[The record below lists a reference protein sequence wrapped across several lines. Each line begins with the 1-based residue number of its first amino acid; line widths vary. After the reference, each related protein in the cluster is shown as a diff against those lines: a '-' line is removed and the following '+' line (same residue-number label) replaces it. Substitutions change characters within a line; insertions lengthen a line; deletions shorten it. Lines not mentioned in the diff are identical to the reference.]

1 MLTTKVYHAFISSIG
16 GGLAGTVLVSTSH
29 NCITYLREGVSD
41 HPAICGLCPQG
52 CWVRVT
58 VSNGKLVAV
67 TPDLD
72 PAYGNI
78 CARGRLAPQV
88 IYSSERIMTPL
99 IRSGRKGTKMFRQ
112 ATWDEALDRIASEF
126 KSIRDALGPTALA
139 SYMGAGMLE
148 DGVSDFFG
156 KVLTPFGSPNDMDC
170 GSICYVSSR
179 ILAPVT
185 TLGIHGDCLTPD
197 FENADV
203 IIIWGTNPI
212 KDGLPDKMRR
222 IRDARSRGAK
232 LVVIDPRCHQL
243 AKEAD
248 LWIPVRPG
256 SDGAL
261 ILALITLIIN
271 KKWYDSEFV
280 LRWTAGFEELADYAA
295 LFTLK
300 VAESICG
307 IDAASI
313 EQLAGII
320 SRASGVAADFYSG
333 LEFSACGV
341 QSTRALFSLLA
352 LTGNIDADGGLYIH
366 DYPHKPYD
374 EYCIDRHNPPIGARE
389 YPLFYALT
397 GMAHIAGLPDAV
409 LRNDPYPVRGLLL
422 AGGSPYLS
430 YPDSATWMRTYEE
443 LDFLAV
449 IDRFMS
455 EETAWADVILPAATY
470 YEISSYH
477 TYRNHIRLRDQV
489 IEPIG
494 QAMNDSLI
502 LSAIAQ
508 SLGYGD
514 AFPKS
519 EKEIRDRAL
528 RNYPELFESCHDN
541 GGVVVLPRAERRV
554 HKFASGHLRSDQG
567 PGFPTPSGK
576 FEFASTLLKCYGYD
590 PLPVYAEP
598 YPSDTENSLPLM
610 LTTGARTR

>member
-1 MLTTKVYHAFISSIG
+1 
-16 GGLAGTVLVSTSH
+16 
-29 NCITYLREGVSD
+29 
-41 HPAICGLCPQG
+41 
-52 CWVRVT
+52 
-58 VSNGKLVAV
+58 
-67 TPDLD
+67 
-72 PAYGNI
+72 
-78 CARGRLAPQV
+78 
-88 IYSSERIMTPL
+88 
-99 IRSGRKGTKMFRQ
+99 
-112 ATWDEALDRIASEF
+112 
-126 KSIRDALGPTALA
+126 
-139 SYMGAGMLE
+139 
-148 DGVSDFFG
+148 
-156 KVLTPFGSPNDMDC
+156 
-170 GSICYVSSR
+170 
-179 ILAPVT
+179 
-185 TLGIHGDCLTPD
+185 
-197 FENADV
+197 
-203 IIIWGTNPI
+203 
-212 KDGLPDKMRR
+212 MRR

-508 SLGYGD
+508 RLGYGD

-610 LTTGARTR
+610 LTTGARTRARFNSQYLDRPELAERNQAVLEINPCDAEMRGIRGGDSVFLKTSQGRLALQAVVTPAICAGAVHLPSGGGGARQVGSWRDLHVNSIIPADAKDPISGYPVLKAVRCQVVTFNEMEHSDSAEVSAASIGISQDCPQCGNDYR